1 MQWHSIHIGTTTPEL
16 RQMLAR
22 RAEFYFNDDH
32 EKLLELIDRKS
43 GYIIHPSN
51 LVDDF
56 HWPKYKAIR
65 ILEEIADAFQL
76 PRVMIRSDH
85 GEASVYMW
93 GKAVAS
99 QAWPV
104 IAWEV
109 DGQWTDVPP
118 VPAPAVSYSPVS
130 TPDPVPVPVPV
141 STPVPAPAPVPRD
154 DLAAAAARA
163 LAETKLSKIEAAR
176 GLISYG
182 VKELGMTPEAVAD
195 ALILMSRSESTG
207 LTRATLKAWV
217 SGEQPAAPEPTE
229 DEIEVQYARAK
240 RSGELTITAE
250 EHPELAVGVA
260 VVRELNEARPY
271 QRVDLDEIRAW
282 DQDIRGNIR
291 NPQPEE
297 TARAVRESL
306 EGYTGILGVDYVGRI
321 MRRHREEA
329 SVEARRSRAMLAGS
343 SL

>member
-1 MQWHSIHIGTTTPEL
+1 MQWHSIHIGSTTPEL

-51 LVDDF
+51 LVNDF

-118 VPAPAVSYSPVS
+118 VPTPAVSYSPVS

-141 STPVPAPAPVPRD
+141 STPVPAPAPAPQD

-207 LTRATLKAWV
+207 LTKATLAAWV
-217 SGEQPAAPEPTE
+217 TPEPAVEPVPE
-229 DEIEVQYARAK
+229 DRVTVKNSEARCELAEIAADD
-240 RSGELTITAE
+240 
-250 EHPELAVGVA
+250 PELAPFTAVLDGLLDHKNVPTGRRFVESWAGKFQGLAGQFTRQQAYAAVEAAVA
-260 VVRELNEARPY
+260 
-271 QRVDLDEIRAW
+271 
-282 DQDIRGNIR
+282 RGR
-291 NPQPEE
+291 M
-297 TARAVRESL
+297 SL
-306 EGYTGILGVDYVGRI
+306 EDVATEL
-321 MRRHREEA
+321 A
-329 SVEARRSRAMLAGS
+329 AMNRVMV
-343 SL
+343 